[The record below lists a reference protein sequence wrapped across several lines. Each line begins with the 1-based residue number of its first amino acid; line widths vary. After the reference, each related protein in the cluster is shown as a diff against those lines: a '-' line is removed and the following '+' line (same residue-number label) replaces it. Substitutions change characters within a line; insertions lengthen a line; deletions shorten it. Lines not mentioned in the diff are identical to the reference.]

1 MTSLLPPDTRRRGP
15 EPPAPR
21 APRPLA
27 LIAAAGGMAAA
38 AGPLVV
44 LLGVG
49 VVGWFLADGGAHGAP
64 RDGLRSGAL
73 VWLAGHGSG
82 VTVQGAAVTAV
93 PLGVTVLAAWVVWR
107 IARRAGEMASPHG
120 PDAPALADGAR
131 DWTVPLATGLFAA
144 SYAAVAVLVCAVAA
158 TPATQPSQPR
168 VLVWSLALGVLVAGP
183 AIAVGSGRMAT
194 WASLVPLPVR
204 ACLAALRGL
213 LLTWFLVSGLVLAIA
228 FLLDLSTAANISSQ
242 LGAGP
247 GDLVMLGLLMLLVVP
262 NAMAFSSAY
271 VLGPGF
277 SLGVGTLVTP
287 QVAVVGALPLVP
299 LLAALPD
306 DGAAPGWVAW
316 LSLLPVLVAALSVG
330 RAQLRVPTLR
340 WEESL
345 LRGCGAGVLAGLVVA
360 LLSGLSGGA
369 VGPGRMREVGPQALD
384 VLVHAVTAFGLGGLL
399 GAVAVTVWQR
409 RRAAAEEMSDS
420 GA

>member
-1 MTSLLPPDTRRRGP
+1 MTSLLPPASRRRGQ
-15 EPPAPR
+15 EPTPTTVPSV
-21 APRPLA
+21 PRPLA
-27 LIAAAGGMAAA
+27 LVAALGGVTAAA
-38 AGPLVV
+38 APLVV
-44 LLGVG
+44 FLGLG

-64 RDGLRSGAL
+64 RDGLRAGAL

-93 PLGVTVLAAWVVWR
+93 PLGVTLIAAWAVWR
-107 IARRAGEMASPHG
+107 VARRVGELVAPHG

-131 DWTVPLATGLFAA
+131 DWTVPLAGSLFAA
-144 SYAAVAVLVCAVAA
+144 SYATVAVLACSVAA
-158 TPATQPSQPR
+158 TPATQPDPAR
-168 VLVWSLALGVLVAGP
+168 VLVWSLLLCVFVALP
-183 AIAVGSGRMAT
+183 AIAVGAGRLAT
-194 WASLVPLPVR
+194 WAALLPLPVR
-204 ACLAALRGL
+204 ACLAAVRGL
-213 LLTWFLVSGLVLAIA
+213 LLTWFLVCGVALAAA

-247 GDLVMLGLLMLLVVP
+247 GDLVMLGVLMLLVVP
-262 NAMAFSSAY
+262 NAMAFTGAY
-271 VLGPGF
+271 LLGPGF

-316 LSLLPVLVAALSVG
+316 LAALPVLAAALAVG

-340 WEESL
+340 WDEAL
-345 LRGCGAGVLAGLVVA
+345 LRGCGAGVLAGVVVA
-360 LLSGLSGGA
+360 VAAGLSGGA
-369 VGPGRMREVGPQALD
+369 VGPGRMREVGPVALD

-399 GAVAVTVWQR
+399 GAAAVTWWQR
-409 RRAAAEEMSDS
+409 RSA
-420 GA
+420 